1 MPRPKQERRIDSPP
15 LMLGFK
21 PFGIK
26 RNALESVKLQI
37 DEYEAIRLLDYEGL
51 NQEECASFMK
61 VARTTVQ
68 RMYNE
73 ARRKISDALINGK
86 TLKIK
91 GGNYI
96 LCDKDQRSHECHKIN
111 CPRFISK
118 IR

>member
-1 MPRPKQERRIDSPP
+1 MSRPIKIRAVCQ
-15 LMLGFK
+15 K
-21 PFGIK
+21 PEKNIFGPKNQDDQICIYM
-26 RNALESVKLQI
+26 NLE
-37 DEYEAIRLLDYEGL
+37 EYETIRLIDYEGL